1 MNLSIDTIIMN
12 IIECLDTLFIIKS
25 ELIMTEEILK
35 KIKQLP
41 PLPESAMQIEAVYQD
56 PDSTFNDMV
65 KILEKDPLLTADI
78 LKAANSPLYGFS
90 REINA
95 ISQAVGL
102 FGMGTVRGFALASI
116 VKKSFNLD
124 LAPYGITNEMFSTLS
139 KKQHALITSWC
150 IRKENKLLGVLSPA
164 AFLVEIGKVLIAQQI
179 ISDNKEEA
187 FHTALLEFND
197 VEAAEREVLGVDT
210 PEVSATIFA
219 QWKFE
224 SGLVDVI
231 RNCQNPD
238 KAEEEDKRAAQILN
252 VVRVAVPI
260 NGVLTE
266 ESINKAKALIEK
278 YELDMPSFEKA
289 LEAF

>member
-1 MNLSIDTIIMN
+1 
-12 IIECLDTLFIIKS
+12 
-25 ELIMTEEILK
+25 MTEEILK

-56 PDSTFNDMV
+56 PDSSFNDMV

-116 VKKSFNLD
+116 VKKSFALD
-124 LAPYGITNEMFSTLS
+124 LSPYGITNDMFSALS
-139 KKQHALITSWC
+139 KKQHGLMTSWC
-150 IRKENKLLGVLSPA
+150 IRKENRLLGVLSPA
-164 AFLVEIGKVLIAQQI
+164 AFLVEIGKVLISQQI
-179 ISDNKEEA
+179 MADGKQEEFRDALKE
-187 FHTALLEFND
+187 LGD
-197 VEAAEREVLGVDT
+197 VEAAERQIVGVDT
-210 PEVSATIFA
+210 PEVSATIFS

-224 SGLVDVI
+224 EGLVDVI
-231 RNCQNPD
+231 RNCQNPT
-238 KAEEEDKRAAQILN
+238 KAEEQDQRAASILN

-260 NGVLTE
+260 NGVITDA
-266 ESINKAKALIEK
+266 SITAAKELINQ
-278 YELDMPSFEKA
+278 YSLDMESFEKA
-289 LEAF
+289 LENAN

>member
-1 MNLSIDTIIMN
+1 
-12 IIECLDTLFIIKS
+12 
-25 ELIMTEEILK
+25 MTEDILK

-41 PLPESAMQIEAVYQD
+41 PLPESAIQIEAVYQD
-56 PDSTFNDMV
+56 PDSSFNDMV

-116 VKKSFNLD
+116 VKKSFSLD
-124 LAPYGITNEMFSTLS
+124 LSPYGINNEMFSALS
-139 KKQHALITSWC
+139 KKQHGLVTSWC

-179 ISDNKEEA
+179 IADGKQEE
-187 FHTALLEFND
+187 FRDALVDLGD
-197 VEAAEREVLGVDT
+197 VEAAERQVVGADT
-210 PEVSATIFA
+210 PEVSATIFK

-224 SGLVDVI
+224 EGLVDVI
-231 RNCQNPD
+231 GNCMSPEN
-238 KAEEEDKRAAQILN
+238 AEDDDKRAAAILMA
-252 VVRVAVPI
+252 VRVAVPI
-260 NGVLTE
+260 NGVVTND
-266 ESINKAKALIEK
+266 SIEAAKEVIAK
-278 YELDMPSFEKA
+278 YDLN
-289 LEAF
+289 LEAFETALENIQ

>member
-1 MNLSIDTIIMN
+1 
-12 IIECLDTLFIIKS
+12 
-25 ELIMTEEILK
+25 MTEEILK

-56 PDSTFNDMV
+56 PDSSFNDMV

-116 VKKSFNLD
+116 VKKSFSLD
-124 LAPYGITNEMFSTLS
+124 LSPYGINNDMFSALS
-139 KKQHALITSWC
+139 KKQHGLVTAWC

-179 ISDNKEEA
+179 IADGKQEE
-187 FHTALLEFND
+187 FRNALAELGD
-197 VEAAEREVLGVDT
+197 VEAAERQVVGTDT
-210 PEVSATIFA
+210 PEVSATIFK

-224 SGLVDVI
+224 EKLVDVLGH
-231 RNCQNPD
+231 CMSPD
-238 KAEEEDKRAAQILN
+238 DADDPDDVKPAAILN
-252 VVRVAVPI
+252 AVRLAVPI
-260 NGVLTE
+260 NGVVTDA
-266 ESINKAKALIEK
+266 SIAAAKEVIEK
-278 YELDMPSFEKA
+278 YNLH
-289 LEAF
+289 LEAFETAIENVK

>member
-1 MNLSIDTIIMN
+1 
-12 IIECLDTLFIIKS
+12 
-25 ELIMTEEILK
+25 MTEEILK

-41 PLPESAMQIEAVYQD
+41 PLPESAMQIEEVYKD
-56 PDSTFNDMV
+56 PDSTFNDMA

-116 VKKSFNLD
+116 VKKSFTLD
-124 LAPYGITNEMFSTLS
+124 LSPYGITNDMFSELS
-139 KKQHALITSWC
+139 KKQNALVVSWC
-150 IRKENKLLGVLSPA
+150 LRKENRYLGVLSPA

-179 ISDNKEEA
+179 MADGKEEE
-187 FHTALLEFND
+187 FRNALTELQN
-197 VEAAEREVLGVDT
+197 VEAAEMAVLGVNT
-210 PEVSATIFA
+210 PEVSATIFK

-224 SGLVDVI
+224 ESLVDVLKS
-231 RNCQNPD
+231 CQDPD
-238 KAEEEDKRAAQILN
+238 LATEEDRKPSRILH

-260 NGVLTE
+260 NGKVTE
-266 ESINKAKALIEK
+266 ASIKEAKELIEK
-278 YELDMPSFEKA
+278 YELDMSSFETAIENIK
-289 LEAF
+289 

>member
-1 MNLSIDTIIMN
+1 
-12 IIECLDTLFIIKS
+12 
-25 ELIMTEEILK
+25 MTEEILK

-56 PDSTFNDMV
+56 PDSSFNDMV

-116 VKKSFNLD
+116 VKKSFSLD
-124 LAPYGITNEMFSTLS
+124 LSPYGISNDMFSMLS
-139 KKQHALITSWC
+139 KKQHGLMTAWC
-150 IRKENKLLGVLSPA
+150 LRKENKLLGVLSPA

-179 ISDNKEEA
+179 VADGKQDA
-187 FHTALLEFND
+187 FRAALASGD
-197 VEAAEREVLGVDT
+197 VEAAEREVAGVDT

-224 SGLVDVI
+224 EGLVDVI
-231 RNCQNPD
+231 KNCQDPE
-238 KAEEEDKRAAQILN
+238 KAQDEYKRAAQILHA
-252 VVRVAVPI
+252 VRTAVPL
-260 NGVLTE
+260 NGTVTD
-266 ESINKAKALIEK
+266 ESVAAAKELITK
-278 YELDMPSFEKA
+278 YDLDMESFDKA
-289 LEAF
+289 IENAR

>member
-1 MNLSIDTIIMN
+1 
-12 IIECLDTLFIIKS
+12 
-25 ELIMTEEILK
+25 MTEEILK

-56 PDSTFNDMV
+56 PDSSFNDMV

-116 VKKSFNLD
+116 VKKSFTLD
-124 LAPYGITNEMFSTLS
+124 LSPYGINNDMFSALS
-139 KKQHALITSWC
+139 KKQHALVISWC
-150 IRKENKLLGVLSPA
+150 LKKDNKLLGILSPA

-179 ISDNKEEA
+179 ISDSKQA
-187 FHTALLEFND
+187 EFRDSLAELND
-197 VEAAEREVLGVDT
+197 VEASEKAITGVDT

-224 SGLVDVI
+224 EGLIEVI
-231 RNCQNPD
+231 KHCLHPE
-238 KAEEEDKRAAQILN
+238 KADDEYKRPASILHA
-252 VVRVAVPI
+252 VRVAVPI
-260 NGVLTE
+260 NGVVTDA
-266 ESINKAKALIEK
+266 SIAAAKDLVTK
-278 YELDMPSFEKA
+278 YGLDMESFEKA
-289 LEAF
+289 IENIR

>member
-1 MNLSIDTIIMN
+1 
-12 IIECLDTLFIIKS
+12 
-25 ELIMTEEILK
+25 MTEEILK

-56 PDSTFNDMV
+56 PDSSFQDMV

-116 VKKSFNLD
+116 VKKSFSLD
-124 LAPYGITNEMFSTLS
+124 LSPYGISNDMFSALS
-139 KKQHALITSWC
+139 KKQHGLMTAWC
-150 IRKENKLLGVLSPA
+150 LRKENKLLGVLSPA

-179 ISDNKEEA
+179 MSEGKQAEFQEA
-187 FHTALLEFND
+187 LKNIGD
-197 VEAAEREVLGVDT
+197 VEEAEREIVGVDT

-224 SGLVDVI
+224 ESLVDVI
-231 RNCQNPD
+231 RNCQNPE
-238 KAEEEDKRAAQILN
+238 KAEEEDKRAAQILH

-260 NGVLTE
+260 NGVITDD
-266 ESINKAKALIEK
+266 SITAAKDLISK
-278 YELDMPSFEKA
+278 YSLDMESFETA
-289 LEAF
+289 IENAN

>member
-1 MNLSIDTIIMN
+1 
-12 IIECLDTLFIIKS
+12 
-25 ELIMTEEILK
+25 MTEEILK

-90 REINA
+90 REITA

-116 VKKSFNLD
+116 VKKSFDLD
-124 LAPYGITNEMFSTLS
+124 LSPYGISNEVFSELS
-139 KKQHALITSWC
+139 KKQNALVTSWC
-150 IRKENKLLGVLSPA
+150 LRKENRLMGVLSPA

-179 ISDNKEEA
+179 ISDNKEE
-187 FHTALLEFND
+187 EFQNTLQELDD
-197 VEAAEREVLGVDT
+197 VDAAEREVVGTDT
-210 PEVSATIFA
+210 PEVSAKIFE

-224 SGLVDVI
+224 ESLVDVI
-231 RNCQNPD
+231 RNAREPEGAADEN
-238 KAEEEDKRAAQILN
+238 KKAAQILK
-252 VVRVAVPI
+252 VVRVSVPI
-260 NGVLTE
+260 NGKVTQ
-266 ESINKAKALIEK
+266 ESIAAAKELIEA
-278 YELDMPSFEKA
+278 YNLDLEGYEKA
-289 LEAF
+289 IEAFI

>member
-1 MNLSIDTIIMN
+1 
-12 IIECLDTLFIIKS
+12 
-25 ELIMTEEILK
+25 MTDDILK

-41 PLPESAMQIEAVYQD
+41 PLPESAMQIEVVYQD
-56 PDSTFNDMV
+56 PDSGFNDMV

-116 VKKSFNLD
+116 VKKSFTLD
-124 LAPYGITNEMFSTLS
+124 LSAYGISNNMFSTLS
-139 KKQHALITSWC
+139 KKQHGLMTAWC

-179 ISDNKEEA
+179 KTDGKVEEFQTALKEYNTVEEA
-187 FHTALLEFND
+187 EKEIA
-197 VEAAEREVLGVDT
+197 GVDT
-210 PEVSATIFA
+210 PEVSSSIFA

-224 SGLVDVI
+224 ESLVDVI
-231 RNCQNPD
+231 KNCQTPEN
-238 KAEEEDKRAAQILN
+238 AQEENQRAASILH
-252 VVRVAVPI
+252 VVRTAVPL
-260 NGVLTE
+260 NGLITD
-266 ESINKAKALIEK
+266 ESVESAQELISK
-278 YELDMPSFEKA
+278 YGLDMKSFESA
-289 LEAF
+289 IENARL

>member
-1 MNLSIDTIIMN
+1 
-12 IIECLDTLFIIKS
+12 
-25 ELIMTEEILK
+25 MTEEILK

-65 KILEKDPLLTADI
+65 QILEKDPLLTADI

-116 VKKSFNLD
+116 VKKSFALD
-124 LAPYGITNEMFSTLS
+124 LSAYGINNDMFSMLS
-139 KKQHALITSWC
+139 EKQHGLMTAWC
-150 IRKENKLLGVLSPA
+150 IKKENKLLGVLSPA
-164 AFLVEIGKVLIAQQI
+164 AFLVEIGKVLIAQQVM
-179 ISDNKEEA
+179 SDGKQEA
-187 FHTALLEFND
+187 FREALVELGD
-197 VEAAEREVLGVDT
+197 VEAAERKIVGVDT
-210 PEVSATIFA
+210 PEVSATV
-219 QWKFE
+219 FE
-224 SGLVDVI
+224 HWRFEEGLVDVI

-238 KAEEEDKRAAQILN
+238 KADDSDKRAAQILH

-260 NGVLTE
+260 NGLVTDA
-266 ESINKAKALIEK
+266 SVKAAKELIEK
-278 YELDMPSFEKA
+278 YELDMESFDKA
-289 LEAF
+289 IQNAR

>member
-1 MNLSIDTIIMN
+1 
-12 IIECLDTLFIIKS
+12 
-25 ELIMTEEILK
+25 MTEEILK

-41 PLPESAMQIEAVYQD
+41 PLPESAMQIEAVYQN
-56 PDSTFNDMV
+56 PDSSFNDMV

-124 LAPYGITNEMFSTLS
+124 LSVYGISNDMFSALS
-139 KKQHALITSWC
+139 KKQHGLMTAWC

-164 AFLVEIGKVLIAQQI
+164 AFLVEIGKVLIAQQVL
-179 ISDNKEEA
+179 SEKKEAA
-187 FHTALLEFND
+187 FQTALKELGD
-197 VEAAEREVLGVDT
+197 VEEAEREVVGVDT
-210 PEVSATIFA
+210 PEVSATIFS

-224 SGLVDVI
+224 ESLVDVI
-231 RNCQNPD
+231 KNCQKPEL
-238 KAEEEDKRAAQILN
+238 AEEENQRAARILH
-252 VVRVAVPI
+252 VVRTTVPL
-260 NGVLTE
+260 NGAITD
-266 ESINKAKALIEK
+266 ESIEAAKELINK
-278 YELDMPSFEKA
+278 YSLDMESFETAVENAK
-289 LEAF
+289 

>member
-1 MNLSIDTIIMN
+1 
-12 IIECLDTLFIIKS
+12 
-25 ELIMTEEILK
+25 MTDDILK

-56 PDSTFNDMV
+56 PDSSFNDMV

-116 VKKSFNLD
+116 VKKSFALD
-124 LAPYGITNEMFSTLS
+124 LSPYGIDNDMFSALS
-139 KKQHALITSWC
+139 KKQHGIMTAWC

-179 ISDNKEEA
+179 VAEGAQEA
-187 FHTALLEFND
+187 FKNAITELQNI
-197 VEAAEREVLGVDT
+197 EAAERKIVGVDT
-210 PEVSATIFA
+210 PEVSATIFKH
-219 QWKFE
+219 WRFE
-224 SGLVDVI
+224 EGLVNTI
-231 RNCQNPD
+231 AHCLNP
-238 KAEEEDKRAAQILN
+238 EEADEQDQRAAKILH
-252 VVRVAVPI
+252 VVRTAVPV
-260 NGVLTE
+260 NGVITD
-266 ESINKAKALIEK
+266 ESVEAAKELVIK
-278 YELDMPSFEKA
+278 YDLDMESFDKA
-289 LEAF
+289 LENAR

>member
-1 MNLSIDTIIMN
+1 
-12 IIECLDTLFIIKS
+12 
-25 ELIMTEEILK
+25 MTEEILK

-41 PLPESAMQIEAVYQD
+41 PLPESAMQIEAVYQN
-56 PDSTFNDMV
+56 PDSSFNDMV
-65 KILEKDPLLTADI
+65 KILEQDPLLTADI

-116 VKKSFNLD
+116 VKKSFSLD
-124 LAPYGITNEMFSTLS
+124 LSPYGISNDMFSALS
-139 KKQHALITSWC
+139 KKQHGLMTAWC
-150 IRKENKLLGVLSPA
+150 LRKENKLLGVLSPA

-179 ISDNKEEA
+179 MTDGKQEE
-187 FHTALLEFND
+187 FRDALVNLGD
-197 VEAAEREVLGVDT
+197 VEAAEREVIGADT

-224 SGLVDVI
+224 EGLVDVI
-231 RNCQNPD
+231 RNCQSPENA
-238 KAEEEDKRAAQILN
+238 AEEDRRPARILH

-260 NGVLTE
+260 SGKVTD
-266 ESINKAKALIEK
+266 ESVAHAKELIEK
-278 YELDMPSFEKA
+278 YDLDMESFDTAIENA
-289 LEAF
+289 R

>member
-1 MNLSIDTIIMN
+1 
-12 IIECLDTLFIIKS
+12 
-25 ELIMTEEILK
+25 MTEEILK

-56 PDSTFNDMV
+56 PDSSFNDMV

-116 VKKSFNLD
+116 VKKSFSLD
-124 LAPYGITNEMFSTLS
+124 LSPYGISNEMFSALS
-139 KKQHALITSWC
+139 KKQHGLMTAWC
-150 IRKENKLLGVLSPA
+150 LRKENKLLGVLSPA

-179 ISDNKEEA
+179 KSDGKEAEFKEA
-187 FHTALLEFND
+187 LTDLGD
-197 VEAAEREVLGVDT
+197 VEAAEREITGVDT

-224 SGLVDVI
+224 EGLVDVI
-231 RNCQNPD
+231 RNCQNPE
-238 KAEEEDKRAAQILN
+238 KAEEEDQRPAQILH
-252 VVRVAVPI
+252 VVRIAVPI
-260 NGVLTE
+260 NGVVTD
-266 ESINKAKALIEK
+266 ESVEAAKNLITK
-278 YELDMPSFEKA
+278 YGLDMESFDTAIENA
-289 LEAF
+289 R

>member
-1 MNLSIDTIIMN
+1 
-12 IIECLDTLFIIKS
+12 
-25 ELIMTEEILK
+25 MTEEILK

-41 PLPESAMQIEAVYQD
+41 PLPESALQIEEVYKD
-56 PDSTFNDMV
+56 PNSTFNDMA

-116 VKKSFNLD
+116 VKKSFDLD
-124 LAPYGITNEMFSTLS
+124 LSPYGITNEMFSELS
-139 KKQHALITSWC
+139 KKQHALTTAWC
-150 IRKENKLLGVLSPA
+150 LRKENRLLGVLSPA

-179 ISDNKEEA
+179 MSDKKEAA
-187 FHTALLEFND
+187 FKAALKELGD
-197 VEAAEREVLGVDT
+197 VEAAEREIVGVDT

-224 SGLVDVI
+224 EGLVDVI
-231 RNCQNPD
+231 SNCQNPD
-238 KAEEEDKRAAQILN
+238 QAKEEDKKAAQILH

-260 NGVLTE
+260 NGVVTE
-266 ESINKAKALIEK
+266 QSIQSAKELIEK
-278 YELDMPSFEKA
+278 YGLDMNSFDTA
-289 LEAF
+289 LENIK

>member
-1 MNLSIDTIIMN
+1 
-12 IIECLDTLFIIKS
+12 
-25 ELIMTEEILK
+25 MTEDILK

-56 PDSTFNDMV
+56 PDSSFNDMV

-116 VKKSFNLD
+116 VKKSFSLD
-124 LAPYGITNEMFSTLS
+124 LTPYGINNDMFSMLS
-139 KKQHALITSWC
+139 KKQHALITAWC
-150 IRKENKLLGVLSPA
+150 LKKENKLMGVLSPA
-164 AFLVEIGKVLIAQQI
+164 AFLVEIGKVLIAQQV
-179 ISDNKEEA
+179 ISEAKQEE
-187 FHTALLEFND
+187 FRDALAELGD
-197 VEAAEREVLGVDT
+197 VEAAERRVIGADT

-224 SGLVDVI
+224 EGLVDVI
-231 RNCQNPD
+231 RNCQNPE
-238 KAEEEDKRAAQILN
+238 KATEEDQRPAQILN
-252 VVRVAVPI
+252 IVRVAVPI
-260 NGVLTE
+260 NGVLTD
-266 ESINKAKALIEK
+266 ESIAAAKELITK
-278 YELDMPSFEKA
+278 YGLDMPSFEMA
-289 LEAF
+289 LENVNS